1 MRISPELMLAI
12 LAMDSYNRGYN
23 QGISGLGGTGTSIG
37 TAVLGTSSNTAERSD
52 AVTASFFAQAYTL
65 ASGETV
71 ISYRGTDQPGLDFEN
86 GFGIGQGIPLSP
98 QGMMAIDFYRSAI
111 GQGDR
116 RWRSLGSR
124 LRVRITYLLA
134 RLRQDRS
141 YCAAGRDE
149 DARG

>member
-1 MRISPELMLAI
+1 MSISSELMLAI

-23 QGISGLGGTGTSIG
+23 QGISGLGGTGTLIG
-37 TAVLGTSSNTAERSD
+37 TAVLGASSNTAERSD
-52 AVTASFFAQAYTL
+52 AVAASFFAQAYTWN
-65 ASGETV
+65 GQTV
-71 ISYRGTDQPGLDFEN
+71 ISYRGTDQPGLDYEN
-86 GFGIGQGIPLSP
+86 GFGIGQGIQLSP
-98 QGMMAIDFYRSAI
+98 QGLMAIDFYRSAI

-141 YCAAGRDE
+141 YCSAGRVE